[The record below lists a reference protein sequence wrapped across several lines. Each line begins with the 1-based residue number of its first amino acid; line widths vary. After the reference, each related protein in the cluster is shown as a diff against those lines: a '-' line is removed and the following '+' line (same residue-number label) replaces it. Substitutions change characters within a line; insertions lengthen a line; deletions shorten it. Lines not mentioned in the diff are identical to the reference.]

1 MWDYSRPPVGTPTC
15 RYVYPAG
22 HARNYPSIISCCIYG
37 ACSVESFVF
46 IAVNREGSFFLVSTC
61 VERIGFRST
70 YVPWFTSIRPG
81 RRAPLSLVVV
91 VARIDPTSYL
101 PTSHHPSSR
110 RPPRSRLS
118 LSFFPSRL
126 STLYLSFAV
135 SPPDPNSPMCSTY
148 HLESGRSFARPVDSA
163 DFFFFSI
170 DGTSRDEH
178 FSGYVPV

>member
-1 MWDYSRPPVGTPTC
+1 
-15 RYVYPAG
+15 
-22 HARNYPSIISCCIYG
+22 
-37 ACSVESFVF
+37 
-46 IAVNREGSFFLVSTC
+46 VSTC
-61 VERIGFRST
+61 VERIGFSST

-126 STLYLSFAV
+126 SASISLLLFL
-135 SPPDPNSPMCSTY
+135 PPLPRFDVNSSTCSTY

-178 FSGYVPV
+178 FSGYAPQYNCVRVLVFDIYWTARLIEYIQSRNMNKSIVLYVAPC